1 MPNAE
6 HERGS
11 WRIRELLPDFRLED
25 VWALPAHGGA
35 GDFDRMLELAVSLDP
50 SRADST
56 ASRFLWQLRDQLGRW
71 FDLGRIS
78 EPAAEDGGAGLTIPC
93 TEETSLRERLPGD
106 LRATDTDLDFG
117 RLPFQP
123 LYRTVDEAAAELGNR
138 TVHGVV
144 HFAWAPR
151 GEGIYQ
157 GEMAVYVKPRGRF
170 GEGYMALIKPFRYLI
185 VYPALMRQFGRAW
198 ERRAAAPDAPPA

>member
-1 MPNAE
+1 M
-6 HERGS
+6 RGS
-11 WRIRELLPDFRLED
+11 WRIREVVPDFRLED

-35 GDFDRMLELAVSLDP
+35 GDFERLLELAASLDP
-50 SRADST
+50 SRADSP
-56 ASRFLWQLRDQLGRW
+56 ASRLLWQLRDRLGKW

-78 EPAAEDGGAGLTIPC
+78 GPAAESGGKDELTIPG
-93 TEETSLRERLPGD
+93 TEETSLRQRLPDD
-106 LRATDTDLDFG
+106 LRATDTELDLG

-123 LYRTVDEAAAELGNR
+123 LYRTADEAAAELANR

-151 GEGIYQ
+151 GENLYQ

-170 GEGYMALIKPFRYLI
+170 GEGYMALIKPFRHLI

-198 ERRAAAPDAPPA
+198 EAARPLTDRPG